1 MCVVLINFAS
11 TSIGFY
17 RGRDDRIGWQSRRTN
32 WLVSVVSGGLAIWVV
47 FAAANPDTHLHLT
60 VTAAKAL
67 SVFCIKTSSWITDHL
82 QRRSY
87 PGLWQTGVVRFLVWW
102 KAITLVVAF
111 PTATMMEVAIFGC
124 YSASVEE
131 IQTPGARC
139 YWIMAMGAPAEWVYA
154 LTTISWNLTIAFDI
168 YILPIVGEVKSKQ
181 DEAEMQLLAP
191 DSYSPPP
198 QLPSSSKN
206 DGRESG
212 EHSREIDGSR
222 QQKKGYDSLDSP
234 SWVTNSTDSDEDS
247 EVEQD
252 LGMVAR
258 IRDVV

>member
-1 MCVVLINFAS
+1 
-11 TSIGFY
+11 
-17 RGRDDRIGWQSRRTN
+17 
-32 WLVSVVSGGLAIWVV
+32 
-47 FAAANPDTHLHLT
+47 
-60 VTAAKAL
+60 
-67 SVFCIKTSSWITDHL
+67 
-82 QRRSY
+82 
-87 PGLWQTGVVRFLVWW
+87 
-102 KAITLVVAF
+102 
-111 PTATMMEVAIFGC
+111 
-124 YSASVEE
+124 
-131 IQTPGARC
+131 
-139 YWIMAMGAPAEWVYA
+139 MAMGAPAEWVYA